1 MLKNSLVIS
10 IFLLLYFV
18 KATALDTYNI
28 LVLHS
33 YHKGYKWSDD
43 ISKAI
48 GDSFKKY
55 KNINIITL
63 YMDAK
68 RMESTSYYSKL
79 YDLYKE
85 EFKYTTFD
93 VIIAVDNNALDFLV
107 KYREKIFQNTPIVFC
122 GINNFSKKMIDY
134 PNFRYKVTGVVENV
148 DIRKNIELITKIVP
162 YLNKILIISDE
173 SKSGLEIKKDIF
185 KIMKDYF
192 YLNYE
197 YLDMFDLKGIKKIV
211 KSLHKHDTILYVFHQ
226 RDKSGRYFTFKD
238 SIKEV
243 ASVSKVPIFGLWDFD
258 MGYGVVGGALLN
270 GYSQGK
276 EAAKMAKMILNG
288 VEPKDIPI
296 LEKSTS
302 RYIFDYNLLKKYHLE
317 LPKEI
322 EKEALILNKPE
333 SFYQKYKK
341 MILAVSFLILFLFI
355 MTIILFLNITK
366 KKRAEKRLQEQ
377 LKFLEVLIET
387 IPAPIFYKD
396 KSGKYLGC
404 NKAYAKFVGAKKEEI
419 IGKTN
424 YAFFKKYIA
433 SENTKRD
440 QDLLNSL
447 KSNIYET
454 TLYSKDGNFKKQVII
469 SKAPFYLNDNSVG
482 GIVCVI
488 DDITE
493 VTQQK
498 QLLNQQ
504 AKLAEMGDMIAAV
517 AHQWNEPL
525 VELSAIVQDLQIKFM
540 EEDLDNEDIKE
551 FVNDSMVQIQ
561 YMSNTLKDF
570 RNFLKPSKKKENFS
584 IKSSFNEI
592 YDIIGKQIFY
602 LNIHLGF
609 MINNKNGDISIYG
622 YENEFKQVLLNMI
635 NNAKSKIKELIKQKK
650 DKEYHINISAFE
662 KDDMIVVTIEDNGG
676 KIDDNI
682 IESIFDPYFT
692 TKKDGTGL
700 GLYVVKLIIE
710 EKMGGKIEVINL
722 NDGVKFYI
730 KIPKKVSVED
740 TTFRR

>member
-1 MLKNSLVIS
+1 MLKNSLAIF
-10 IFLLLYFV
+10 IFLLLCFV
-18 KATALDTYNI
+18 KSIALDTYNI

-48 GDSFKKY
+48 ENSFKKY
-55 KNINIITL
+55 KNINIMTL

-68 RMESTSYYSKL
+68 RMESSSYYEKL
-79 YDLYKE
+79 YKLYKE
-85 EFKYTTFD
+85 EFKYTNFD
-93 VIIAVDNNALDFLV
+93 AIIAVDNNALEFLT
-107 KYREKIFQNTPIVFC
+107 KFRDKIFQNTPIVFC
-122 GINNFSKKMIDY
+122 GINNFSEKMINF

-148 DIRKNIELITKIVP
+148 DIRKNIELITKVIP

-197 YLDMFDLKGIKKIV
+197 YLDMFDLRGIKKIV

-238 SIKEV
+238 SLKEI

-270 GYSQGK
+270 GYSQGV
-276 EAAKMAKMILNG
+276 EASKMVKKILEG

-296 LEKSTS
+296 VKKSTS
-302 RYIFDYNLLKKYHLE
+302 RYIFDYNLLKKYHIK

-322 EKEALILNKPE
+322 KKEALILNRPE

-341 MILAVSFLILFLFI
+341 IVWMVSL
-355 MTIILFLNITK
+355 IILFLLITTVTLFISIRK
-366 KKRAEKRLQEQ
+366 KNRAEKKLQEQ

-404 NKAYAKFVGAKKEEI
+404 NKAYAEFVGAKKEDI
-419 IGKTN
+419 IGKTS
-424 YAFFKKYIA
+424 YAFFKNYTA

-440 QDLLNSL
+440 QDLLDSL
-447 KSNIYET
+447 KNDIYEA
-454 TLYSKDGNFKKQVII
+454 TLYSKDGKFKKQVII

-525 VELSAIVQDLQIKFM
+525 VELSAIIQDLQIKFM
-540 EEDLDNEDIKE
+540 EKDLNDEDIKE
-551 FVNDSMVQIQ
+551 YVNDSMVQIQ

-570 RNFLKPSKKKENFS
+570 RNFLKPSKEKKEFS
-584 IKSSFNEI
+584 IRKSVNEI

-602 LNIHLGF
+602 LNINFEFTIDTKGE
-609 MINNKNGDISIYG
+609 DIYIYG
-622 YENEFKQVLLNMI
+622 YENEFKQVLLNII
-635 NNAKSKIKELIKQKK
+635 NNAKSKIKESKESKK
-650 DKEYHINISAFE
+650 YHINITATE
-662 KDDMIVVTIEDNGG
+662 KKDTINIT
-676 KIDDNI
+676 IDDNGKKI
-682 IESIFDPYFT
+682 DQDILESIFDPYFT

-700 GLYVVKLIIE
+700 GLYVAKLIIE
-710 EKMGGKIEVINL
+710 EKMKGKISVVNL
-722 NDGVKFYI
+722 EDGVRFI
-730 KIPKKVSVED
+730 IEIPKKGKN
-740 TTFRR
+740 